1 MKTNSVVAGT
11 IARIR
16 GLVAKAMLAGM
27 AAGAFMIASPAKA
40 QAQKIVVGV
49 RAGGPFY
56 GSRAGFGFDRRQ
68 EFLQREEF
76 VRREAF
82 LRHEEWLR
90 AQRFHGRY
98 GYR

>member
-1 MKTNSVVAGT
+1 MKTNAT

-16 GLVAKAMLAGM
+16 KLVAKAMLAGM
-27 AAGAFMIASPAKA
+27 AAGAFMVAIPTKA
-40 QAQKIVVGV
+40 QAQEIVVGV
-49 RAGGPFY
+49 RAGAPFY
-56 GSRAGFGFDRRQ
+56 GPRAGFGFER
-68 EFLQREEF
+68 REEF
-76 VRREAF
+76 ARREAF

>member
-1 MKTNSVVAGT
+1 MKTNET

-16 GLVAKAMLAGM
+16 NLVAKAMLAGV
-27 AAGAFMIASPAKA
+27 AAGALLIASPVKA
-40 QAQKIVVGV
+40 QAQEAVVGV

-56 GSRAGFGFDRRQ
+56 GPRAGFGFERRQ
-68 EFLQREEF
+68 EFL
-76 VRREAF
+76 RREAF
-82 LRHEEWLR
+82 LRHEEWRR

>member
-1 MKTNSVVAGT
+1 MKTNAATSRI

-16 GLVAKAMLAGM
+16 GFVAKAMLAGV
-27 AAGAFMIASPAKA
+27 AAGALMIASPVRA
-40 QAQKIVVGV
+40 QAQEVVVGV

-56 GSRAGFGFDRRQ
+56 GPRAGFGFERRQ
-68 EFLQREEF
+68 EFL
-76 VRREAF
+76 RREAF

-90 AQRFHGRY
+90 VERFHGRY